1 MENLLFD
8 REWEAMSPRD
18 PQARVALMLCESLFH
33 LLVEE
38 GVITKTKAI
47 ETIEGVA
54 ELTREGPVGS
64 NPATARRIATE
75 LVEAI
80 AKSFAL
86 KD

>member
-1 MENLLFD
+1 M
-8 REWEAMSPRD
+8 
-18 PQARVALMLCESLFH
+18 
-33 LLVEE
+33 
-38 GVITKTKAI
+38 

>member
-1 MENLLFD
+1 METALGQK
-8 REWEAMSPRD
+8 EMPHAD
-18 PQARVALMLCESLFH
+18 PQGRVALMLCESILH
-33 LLVEE
+33 VLVEE